1 MHKVDATL
9 LYSIEQ
15 QRFEEQYA
23 RADNLPYESALYYNL
38 GAGAVVNGLS
48 SQISE
53 WALQS
58 YMARLNYTL
67 MDKYLLT
74 LTTRVDGSSRL
85 AEGNKYAT
93 FPSVA
98 LGWRVLDDATNQRFG
113 PLNSLKLRGSYG
125 TTGNTSVDPYQTL
138 DQLNRTV
145 YSFGGSGAFGYSPDQ
160 LPNPELKWERTATFD
175 VGADFGVMDNRISG
189 TVDYYRANTNDLL
202 MDRTIPWSTGFKN
215 ITQNIG
221 ATRNTGI
228 EVALSAIALDGWHGL
243 RWSHDITFSKNK
255 NQITALAN
263 GADADVGNLWFV
275 GMPIN
280 GGGNNVWRDY
290 VFNGIWQTADAAEA
304 AKYGRRPGEIRIAD
318 LNGDGKFNDADKTI
332 LGNTYPKWSGS
343 YSTRIDYK
351 FFDIGAQAITR
362 QGFMIRN
369 DIARGNTLA
378 GRYNGVKVDFW
389 TPDNPSNTAP
399 RPDKNTESPFFSD
412 ARGYED
418 GSFTR
423 IRNITLGATVPER
436 YLTRV
441 GAQSLRLYFTAQDPF
456 LYTNAT
462 VIDPEGATG
471 KVIPAYRSFLIGGNF
486 GF

>member
-1 MHKVDATL
+1 M
-9 LYSIEQ
+9 
-15 QRFEEQYA
+15 
-23 RADNLPYESALYYNL
+23 
-38 GAGAVVNGLS
+38 
-48 SQISE
+48 
-53 WALQS
+53 
-58 YMARLNYTL
+58 
-67 MDKYLLT
+67 
-74 LTTRVDGSSRL
+74 
-85 AEGNKYAT
+85 
-93 FPSVA
+93 
-98 LGWRVLDDATNQRFG
+98 LDDATNQRFG

-145 YSFGGSGAFGYSPDQ
+145 V
-160 LPNPELKWERTATFD
+160 LVRRCRRLRLRPEQARQPRSEVGEDGDVRRRRRLRPCSTTA
-175 VGADFGVMDNRISG
+175 ISG
-189 TVDYYRANTNDLL
+189 TLDYYRANTNDLL
-202 MDRTIPWSTGFKN
+202 MDRTIPWSTGFKS

-228 EVALSAIALDGWHGL
+228 ELALSAIALDGWHGL
-243 RWSHDITFSKNK
+243 RWTHDITFSKNK
-255 NQITALAN
+255 NEITSLAG
-263 GADADVGNLWFV
+263 GAESDVGNLWFV

-280 GGGNNVWRDY
+280 GGGNSVCRDY
-290 VFNGIWQTADAAEA
+290 VFDGIWQTADSAL
-304 AKYGRRPGEIRIAD
+304 AKSYGRRPGEIRIAD

-351 FFDIGAQAITR
+351 FLDFGAQAITR
-362 QGFMIRN
+362 QGFMVRN
-369 DIARGNTLA
+369 DVERGNTLA

-389 TPDNPSNTAP
+389 TPNNPSNTAP

-418 GSFTR
+418 GSFVK
-423 IRNITLGATVPER
+423 IRNITLGATVPDR
-436 YLTRV
+436 YLSRV

-456 LYTNAT
+456 LFTDTT

-471 KVIPAYRSFLIGGNF
+471 KVIPAYRSLLIGGNF